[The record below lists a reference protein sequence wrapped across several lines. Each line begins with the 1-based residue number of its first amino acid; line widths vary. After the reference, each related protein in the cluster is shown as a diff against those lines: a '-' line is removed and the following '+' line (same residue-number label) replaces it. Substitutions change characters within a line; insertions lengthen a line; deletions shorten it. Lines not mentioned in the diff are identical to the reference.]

1 MRIVFD
7 TNVLARAHQR
17 SHGPARRALLHVT
30 AGSDVLILSQYLLQE
45 LERILAYP
53 RLLKRSGLKR
63 LDIADYLE
71 YLARASTL
79 VDPARVPEDV
89 LRDRADEPV
98 LGTALAGRADVI
110 CTRDADF
117 FAEKVQRFSATRGIQ
132 ILTDVEL
139 LRSFQIQP

>member
-7 TNVLARAHQR
+7 TNVLARAHQLAD
-17 SHGPARRALLHVT
+17 GPARRVLLYVV
-30 AGSDVLILSQYLLQE
+30 AGSDVLILSQHLLQE

-53 RLLKRSGLKR
+53 RLLKRSGMTPF
-63 LDIADYLE
+63 DISEYLE

-79 VDPARVPEDV
+79 VDPLPIPEDV
-89 LRDRADEPV
+89 LRDGTDYPV
-98 LGTALAGRADVI
+98 LGTALAGKADVI

-117 FAEKVQRFSATRGIQ
+117 FAETVQRFSAAHGIR

-139 LRSFQIQP
+139 LRSLPTR